1 MRRNGDA
8 TAALLGLMPPYQMHV
23 QVSLMVSGSTLRS
36 QSHGTASFLL
46 AVLTLVGKERSSSA
60 LVMLDSVVK
69 VSVGN

>member
-46 AVLTLVGKERSSSA
+46 KFLTLADNERSSSA
-60 LVMLDSVVK
+60 LAMLDSVVN
-69 VSVGN
+69 VSVVN